1 MRWLRD
7 RRVWSALFAL
17 AVVVQLLAL
26 YWPNPPQGGGAPGLD
41 KVVHA
46 GVFLAPALLG
56 LLAGLPAVVL
66 APLLI
71 AHAVVSELV
80 QHFLLPG
87 RAGDPWD
94 AVADIVGVAVGL
106 AIGSALLLRA
116 ADRPEGPASGGAP
129 TGSGGRRRQ
138 P

>member
-7 RRVWSALFAL
+7 RRVWGSLFAL
-17 AVVVQLLAL
+17 AVIAQLLAL
-26 YWPNPPQGGGAPGLD
+26 YWPNPPQGGGTRGLD

-56 LLAGLPAVVL
+56 VLAGLRAVVL

-116 ADRPEGPASGGAP
+116 GGRLGGPASDGARR
-129 TGSGGRRRQ
+129 GSGGRRRR

>member
-1 MRWLRD
+1 M
-7 RRVWSALFAL
+7 WSTLFAL
-17 AVVVQLLAL
+17 AVIVQLLAL

-41 KVVHA
+41 KVVHV

-56 LLAGLPAVVL
+56 LLAGLRPVVL

-71 AHAVVSELV
+71 AHAVASELV

-106 AIGSALLLRA
+106 ALGSALLLRTAGRA
-116 ADRPEGPASGGAP
+116 AAPASGGAP
-129 TGSGGRRRQ
+129 RGSGGRRRRR
-138 P
+138 

>member
-7 RRVWSALFAL
+7 RRVWSTLFAL
-17 AVVVQLLAL
+17 AVIVQLLAL

-106 AIGSALLLRA
+106 AIGSALLLGA
-116 ADRPEGPASGGAP
+116 AGRHEGPASGGAS
-129 TGSGGRRRQ
+129 TGSGGNRRR

>member
-7 RRVWSALFAL
+7 RRVWGTLFAL
-17 AVVVQLLAL
+17 AVIVQLLAL

-41 KVVHA
+41 KVVHV

-56 LLAGLPAVVL
+56 MLAGLRPVVL

-106 AIGSALLLRA
+106 AIGSALLLRGGG
-116 ADRPEGPASGGAP
+116 RPAGPASDGAP
-129 TGSGGRRRQ
+129 RGSGGRRRQ
-138 P
+138 R

>member
-7 RRVWSALFAL
+7 RRAWSVLFAL
-17 AVVVQLLAL
+17 AVIVQLLAL
-26 YWPNPPQGGGAPGLD
+26 YWPNPPQGGGGRGLD

-46 GVFLAPALLG
+46 SVFLAPALLG
-56 LLAGLPAVVL
+56 LLAGIRPVAL

-71 AHAVVSELV
+71 AHAVMSELV

-94 AVADIVGVAVGL
+94 AVADIVGI
-106 AIGSALLLRA
+106 AIGLSVGSWLLLRA
-116 ADRPEGPASGGAP
+116 RGRRGAPAPGGAP
-129 TGSGGRRRQ
+129 SGSGGRRR
-138 P
+138 PR